1 MYGRPRSRT
10 APSTPLVEA
19 PGMEPV
25 ELPGSLLAGKSS
37 IMSLHQSIDGS
48 GVFDSLESQKRASQE
63 AAVETEGL
71 KRKLSLAKK
80 AQSESGEVRRER
92 DRLRQDVERGSR
104 RILQLKEIVR
114 KSKDQEKSLRNA
126 VSDLECRL
134 VAANN
139 ERTDVL
145 EGFHEASGQL
155 QKLAGRELM
164 LKQEVEDLRSRLSY
178 ANGRHASDTA
188 LSLSETNALY
198 RPKHCRTKSD
208 VAGLAIGNDPGT
220 QQRELRRVVAVRDA
234 RIRQLEQDLEATQDG
249 TLGRS
254 TNANAMT
261 HDRVNELEV
270 FLYDHKKMLSA
281 AREDCERY
289 NSLLH
294 QELRRQSRVAA
305 QTAGSISAPRVD
317 AEAFTEATE
326 KAKSIILSATDSDP
340 ATATALLQRELEH
353 CLKEILLYKLDI
365 RGCKKDLKRAQAQ
378 LAELKAVSI
387 ERPPTPDR
395 ESSSSIRS
403 DASSTRKLDDTFGPA
418 SPPVH
423 PGLGI
428 LLPQQPPQTPTR
440 MLASATSA
448 ALLVATPPLPL
459 SPPPPRP
466 KTPMG
471 AYKKLPKPPA
481 ARTPS
486 PLPVATLSQRD
497 GTLRSLSES
506 IISSYAQ
513 RDTPGM
519 ASYTPSLA
527 GTAPDGMRS

>member
-1 MYGRPRSRT
+1 
-10 APSTPLVEA
+10 
-19 PGMEPV
+19 
-25 ELPGSLLAGKSS
+25 
-37 IMSLHQSIDGS
+37 
-48 GVFDSLESQKRASQE
+48 QKRASQE

-145 EGFHEASGQL
+145 EGFHEASGEL
-155 QKLAGRELM
+155 QKLAGRELVLM
-164 LKQEVEDLRSRLSY
+164 QEVE
-178 ANGRHASDTA
+178 
-188 LSLSETNALY
+188 
-198 RPKHCRTKSD
+198 
-208 VAGLAIGNDPGT
+208 GLAIGSDSGT
-220 QQRELRRVVAVRDA
+220 QQIRELRRVVAVRDA
-234 RIRQLEQDLEATQDG
+234 RIRQLEEDLEATQDG

-261 HDRVNELEV
+261 DDRVNELEV

-281 AREDCERY
+281 APEDCERY

-294 QELRRQSRVAA
+294 QELRRQSRAAA
-305 QTAGSISAPRVD
+305 QTAGTISAPRVD

-326 KAKSIILSATDSDP
+326 KAKSIVLLTTDSDP
-340 ATATALLQRELEH
+340 ATATALLERELEH

-365 RGCKKDLKRAQAQ
+365 RGYKKDLKRAQAQ

-387 ERPPTPDR
+387 ARPPTPDR

-428 LLPQQPPQTPTR
+428 LLPQPPQTPTR
-440 MLASATSA
+440 TLATATST
-448 ALLVATPPLPL
+448 ALLIATPPLPL

-466 KTPMG
+466 MTPKG

-486 PLPVATLSQRD
+486 PLPVATLLQRD

-527 GTAPDGMRS
+527 